1 MSRRK
6 PVLKNRVAPEMEVA
20 VVDLAT
26 EQPTWSQ
33 ETGSARRLAIESQR
47 HPGTETDFPMVPRG
61 ATVGLSGPLPRR
73 CRPLPRH
80 LSGHLFPVRF
90 GSSDGTSLHPH
101 PAKRNHFFTRKRA
114 AAEAAPIEPPSCPS
128 WGLIRRCEG
137 NFADTPPSFRP
148 QYSDFACAKCGA
160 TRPAQATPR
169 SGPAC
174 HRIACG

>member
-1 MSRRK
+1 MDSVSLSSGGCIDSLVHLQGPK
-6 PVLKNRVAPEMEVA
+6 PAPPPHV
-20 VVDLAT
+20 
-26 EQPTWSQ
+26 
-33 ETGSARRLAIESQR
+33 
-47 HPGTETDFPMVPRG
+47 PGPPLPDPRPSPPPGAPYTSGRYVTLILHGVPRPRS
-61 ATVGLSGPLPRR
+61 GLSQD
-73 CRPLPRH
+73 
-80 LSGHLFPVRF
+80 FRF